1 MVVAG
6 KAKAD
11 VFAVLTPEQR
21 EQLEEM
27 RGDFGKRSFR
37 RGGGRRSAN

>member
-11 VFAVLTPEQR
+11 VFHVLTPEQR

-27 RGDFGKRSFR
+27 RGDRGKRFMR
-37 RGGGRRSAN
+37 RSGGRRTQ